1 MMKIDT
7 IQKLLEQPTP
17 PKWIAGP
24 IVVKVVRD
32 NYHED
37 KTVTIGDET
46 GALNLY
52 LQQEAT
58 NPLIQ
63 AGGIIRL
70 FNIRV
75 KYNHLH
81 FTTSSLV
88 DTANRIARKE
98 VLDLPTDL
106 NWFTAEVVQKIDYF
120 LHYFLFY

>member
-7 IQKLLEQPTP
+7 IQELLEGPTP

-37 KTVTIGDET
+37 RTVTIGDET

-52 LQQEAT
+52 LQQAT
-58 NPLIQ
+58 NPMIQ

-81 FTTSSLV
+81 FTMSSHV
-88 DTANRIARKE
+88 DTAIKIARKE
-98 VLDLPTDL
+98 VLDLPADL
-106 NWFTAEVVQKIDYF
+106 SWFTAEVVQKFDYF

>member
-1 MMKIDT
+1 MKIDT

-52 LQQEAT
+52 LQQGAT

>member
-1 MMKIDT
+1 MKIDA
-7 IQKLLEQPTP
+7 IQELLEQPTP

-58 NPLIQ
+58 DPLIQ